1 MIPISMLKRL
11 FIKEGLEFKIVKVV
25 GNVAQVNIIVA
36 EPSDVHS

>member
-1 MIPISMLKRL
+1 MTPIDMLKRL
-11 FIKEGLEFKIVKVV
+11 LIKEGLEFKIVKVV